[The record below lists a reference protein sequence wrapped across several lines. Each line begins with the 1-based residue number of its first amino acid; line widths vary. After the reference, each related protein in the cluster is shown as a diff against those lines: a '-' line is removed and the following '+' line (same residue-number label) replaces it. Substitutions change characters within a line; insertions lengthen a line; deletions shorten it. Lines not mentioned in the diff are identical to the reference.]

1 MQSRAYSRRQVL
13 LTLGQGSAAAGA
25 LSVLAACGGAAASPA
40 AVTAALATSSAA
52 APATSTV
59 VSTQAASTAAT
70 AATSKAAP
78 SAAQVTASVA
88 STALPV
94 AKGTPTLVYQTW
106 WAEMVDNLKPLF
118 PRFEQQ
124 YGTKLDVQVFAYN
137 DWTAKLPVEFASN
150 TPPDT
155 MNANNFG
162 HVKLFD
168 QGVFLELGSRLK
180 VDKVDL
186 VHDYGLIGL
195 ESWCGKSYAM
205 PFDNDPRQVYF
216 NKTLIKAAGAKDPWD
231 DLKGQWTLDD
241 MVEIAVKTTK
251 RGSNNQATQWG
262 LQMGYTGMSESNG
275 MFVWTF
281 GGQWADFEKMQFTL
295 DSPESIAAH
304 NYVLDLV
311 RTKQCVLTTADN
323 DALTKAGVK
332 DPFRAGKTAL
342 YIRASANVEQNI
354 KQMQGEFDWD
364 VAPFPGRKQGE
375 IGVPIVSG
383 NPNEAAAA
391 SKQPDLAYRF
401 IKWLASTD
409 VQTYFAQNKVE
420 VPSLNALKPRYGS
433 NPPPAHVN
441 VFSDTYKHPYGI
453 HFRMYRT
460 LDAYNEYAKEIAPV
474 FTGQATMETTLRSL
488 NALLNASYVQ
498 YGSCNPYAG
507 MHVPIKP

>member
-1 MQSRAYSRRQVL
+1 VQPRAYSRRQLL
-13 LTLGQGSAAAGA
+13 LTIGQGSAATAA
-25 LSVLAACGGAAASPA
+25 LSVLAACGGAATLSTAT
-40 AVTAALATSSAA
+40 TAAQTTSAAA
-52 APATSTV
+52 APATA
-59 VSTQAASTAAT
+59 AASTASASASQ
-70 AATSKAAP
+70 AATS
-78 SAAQVTASVA
+78 AAQASASVA
-88 STALPV
+88 PATQAV
-94 AKGTPTLVYQTW
+94 ARGTPTLVYQTW
-106 WAEMVDNLKPLF
+106 WAEMVTNLTPLF
-118 PRFEQQ
+118 PKFEQQ
-124 YGTKLDVQVFAYN
+124 YGAKLDVQVSDYN
-137 DWTAKLPVEFASN
+137 DWTNKLPVEFASN

-180 VDKVDL
+180 VDKIDL
-186 VHDYGLIGL
+186 THDYGLIGL
-195 ESWCGKSYAM
+195 ESWCGKNYAM

-216 NKTLIKAAGAKDPWD
+216 NKTLIRAAGAKDPWD

-241 MVEIAVKTTK
+241 MAEIAVKTTK
-251 RGSNNQATQWG
+251 RGADNKATQWG

-281 GGQWADFEKMQFTL
+281 GGTWADFEKMQFTL

-311 RTKQCVLTTADN
+311 KTKQCVLTTADN

-332 DPFRAGKTAL
+332 DPFREGKTAL

-375 IGVPIVSG
+375 LGVPIVSG

-391 SKQPDLAYRF
+391 SKQTDLAYNF
-401 IKWLASTD
+401 LKWLAGTD

-420 VPSLNALKPRYGS
+420 VPSLNAVKPMYAS
-433 NPPPAHVN
+433 SPPPAHVN

-474 FTGQATMETTLRSL
+474 FTGQASMETTLRSL
-488 NALLNASYVQ
+488 NSLLNASFVQ

-507 MHVPIKP
+507 MQVPIKP

>member
-1 MQSRAYSRRQVL
+1 MQPRAFSRRQLL
-13 LTLGQGSAAAGA
+13 LTIGQGSAATAA
-25 LSVLAACGGAAASPA
+25 LSVLAACGGAAASSA
-40 AVTAALATSSAA
+40 AVAAQATSAA
-52 APATSTV
+52 AGPATSAV
-59 VSTQAASTAAT
+59 ASTQAAATTAAAT
-70 AATSKAAP
+70 TRIAATSAGPA
-78 SAAQVTASVA
+78 TASVA
-88 STALPV
+88 ATALPV

-106 WAEMVDNLKPLF
+106 WAEMMTNLKPLF
-118 PRFEQQ
+118 PSFEQQ
-124 YGTKLDVQVFAYN
+124 FGAKLDVQVFAYN

-180 VDKVDL
+180 VDKIDL
-186 VHDYGLIGL
+186 AHDYGLIGL
-195 ESWCGKSYAM
+195 ESWCGKNYAM

-241 MVEIAVKTTK
+241 MAEIAVKTTK
-251 RGSNNQATQWG
+251 RGLDNKATQWG

-281 GGQWADFEKMQFTL
+281 GGQWADFQKMQFTL

-311 RTKQCVLTTADN
+311 RTKQCVLTTADS
-323 DALTKAGVK
+323 DALTKAGVT
-332 DPFRAGKTAL
+332 DAFRAGKTAL

-364 VAPFPGRKQGE
+364 IAPFPGRTQGVM
-375 IGVPIVSG
+375 GVPIVSG
-383 NPNEAAAA
+383 NPNEAAVA
-391 SKQPDLAYRF
+391 SKQPDLAYSF

-420 VPSLNALKPRYGS
+420 VPSLNALKPKYGS
-433 NPPPAHVN
+433 NPPPAHIKVM
-441 VFSDTYKHPYGI
+441 SDTYNHPYGI
-453 HFRMYRT
+453 HFRQYRT

-488 NALLNASYVQ
+488 NKLLNDSFVQ

-507 MHVPIKP
+507 MQVPIKP

>member
-1 MQSRAYSRRQVL
+1 MKPRVFSRRQLL
-13 LTLGQGSAAAGA
+13 LTIGQGSAATAA
-25 LSVLAACGGAAASPA
+25 LSILAACGG
-40 AVTAALATSSAA
+40 TAALSATTTAAQTISAATAPTTSALTSTQAAANTSSAA
-52 APATSTV
+52 TSPA
-59 VSTQAASTAAT
+59 QA
-70 AATSKAAP
+70 
-78 SAAQVTASVA
+78 TASVA
-88 STALPV
+88 ATAVPV

-106 WAEMVDNLKPLF
+106 WAEMMTNLKPLF
-118 PRFEQQ
+118 PKFEQQ
-124 YGTKLDVQVFAYN
+124 YGAKLDVQVFDYT
-137 DWTAKLPVEFASN
+137 DWVAKLPVEFASN

-180 VDKVDL
+180 VDKIDL
-186 VHDYGLIGL
+186 AHDYGLIGL
-195 ESWCGKSYAM
+195 ESWCGKNYAM

-216 NKTLIKAAGAKDPWD
+216 NKTLIRAVGAKDPWD

-241 MVEIAVKTTK
+241 MAEIAVKTTK
-251 RGSNNQATQWG
+251 RGSDNKATQWG

-281 GGQWADFEKMQFTL
+281 GGKWADFEKMQFTL

-323 DALTKAGVK
+323 AALTKAGVK
-332 DPFRAGKTAL
+332 DPFREGKTAL
-342 YIRASANVEQNI
+342 YIRASANVAQNI

-364 VAPFPGRKQGE
+364 VAPFPGRKPGE
-375 IGVPIVSG
+375 FGVPIVSG

-391 SKQPDLAYRF
+391 SKQTDLAYNF
-401 IKWLASTD
+401 LKWLAGTD

-420 VPSLNALKPRYGS
+420 VPSLNALKPTYAS
-433 NPPPAHVN
+433 SPPPAHIN

-474 FTGQATMETTLRSL
+474 FTGQASMDTTLKSL
-488 NALLNASYVQ
+488 NKLLNDSFVQ

-507 MHVPIKP
+507 TQVPIKP